1 MLANASSDGSGRY
14 DGFLKGTRERGVNN
28 RGAAISRP
36 VAWTAHIWKDRDCL
50 YYDEMTEGVDGA
62 WNDSRGHAAYSLW
75 GLKRIQ
81 RSAR

>member
-1 MLANASSDGSGRY
+1 MPPLMDQADMMVSSKARRSR
-14 DGFLKGTRERGVNN
+14 VNN

-62 WNDSRGHAAYSLW
+62 
-75 GLKRIQ
+75 
-81 RSAR
+81 